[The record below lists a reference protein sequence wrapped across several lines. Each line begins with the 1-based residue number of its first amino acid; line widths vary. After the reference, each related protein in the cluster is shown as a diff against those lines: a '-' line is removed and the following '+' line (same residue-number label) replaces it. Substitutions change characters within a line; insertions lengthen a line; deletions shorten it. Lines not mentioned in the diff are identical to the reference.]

1 MLNISRLSQF
11 QLIVQQILLV
21 STVANIYRTIWRM
34 CILKLGWKKVNVKR
48 GAIRWEERKQS
59 VKYVNSKHI
68 MFFINLP
75 CAFQH

>member
-21 STVANIYRTIWRM
+21 STVANIYRTMENVYIHVR
-34 CILKLGWKKVNVKR
+34 LEKVNVKQ